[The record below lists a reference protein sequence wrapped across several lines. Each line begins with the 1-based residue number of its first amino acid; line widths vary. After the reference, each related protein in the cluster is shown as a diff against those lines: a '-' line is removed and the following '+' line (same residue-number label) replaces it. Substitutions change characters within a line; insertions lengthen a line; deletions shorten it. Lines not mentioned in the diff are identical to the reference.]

1 MKVCQYPVLL
11 STKFFPSNQRKN
23 LTFSFHF
30 SVPFQLK
37 IFSQKSFPKSFPQN
51 KKMSDSEDEIPR
63 YSPQLVR
70 ETYTTNTVPKNPRV
84 EYFKEIIRKIRGKT
98 NFHSKIL
105 NFINPKFSPKFHLLK
120 SPGKKVRDFCK
131 ASRWRV
137 NGNEHTIFNYI
148 IDPDGNDYLPY
159 EDLED
164 FLIDDFKHFSL
175 AYNELNLPRKRF
187 LNCHH
192 VLFWLLKKNG
202 FHPNEED
209 FKLLILPQKRA
220 EQEKIIQTIFK
231 NIIGKKM
238 ASKSESLGS
247 QDSSRSE
254 DETQPPLTKNLL
266 SRTPKWRKPNKRNW
280 KKTILNFFMNLLSI
294 FGRKTNLLK
303 RNSQNK
309 TIFSGKFTRN

>member
-1 MKVCQYPVLL
+1 MTIFRLNFLLKVAHILVCQNPSFI
-11 STKFFPSNQRKN
+11 STTFFQPNSAQKHDFRCKMISPSFSHKKN
-23 LTFSFHF
+23 LFLWPARFTQKKKKKKKKSGEKFSHMN
-30 SVPFQLK
+30 SSP
-37 IFSQKSFPKSFPQN
+37 
-51 KKMSDSEDEIPR
+51 KMSDSEDEDEIPR

-84 EYFKEIIRKIRGKT
+84 EYFKEIIRKNQGK
-98 NFHSKIL
+98 NQLPLKDLEFYKSEIL
-105 NFINPKFSPKFHLLK
+105 SQIPLAQITR
-120 SPGKKVRDFCK
+120 KKVRDFCK

-148 IDPDGNDYLPY
+148 IDPVGNDFLPY

-164 FLIDDFKHFSL
+164 FLIDDFKHFLL

-231 NIIGKKM
+231 KY
-238 ASKSESLGS
+238 
-247 QDSSRSE
+247 
-254 DETQPPLTKNLL
+254 
-266 SRTPKWRKPNKRNW
+266 NW
-280 KKTILNFFMNLLSI
+280 KENGVPK
-294 FGRKTNLLK
+294 
-303 RNSQNK
+303 
-309 TIFSGKFTRN
+309 

>member
-1 MKVCQYPVLL
+1 MKSLTIPPNL
-11 STKFFPSNQRKN
+11 SEKLIPPTQ
-23 LTFSFHF
+23 
-30 SVPFQLK
+30 FQKIPEWNILK
-37 IFSQKSFPKSFPQN
+37 KSSA
-51 KKMSDSEDEIPR
+51 
-63 YSPQLVR
+63 
-70 ETYTTNTVPKNPRV
+70 
-84 EYFKEIIRKIRGKT
+84 KIRGKT

-105 NFINPKFSPKFHLLK
+105 NFINPKFSQIPLAQITR
-120 SPGKKVRDFCK
+120 KKVRDFCK

-148 IDPDGNDYLPY
+148 IDPVGNDFLPY

-164 FLIDDFKHFSL
+164 FLIDDFKRFSL

-231 NIIGKKM
+231 KY
-238 ASKSESLGS
+238 
-247 QDSSRSE
+247 
-254 DETQPPLTKNLL
+254 
-266 SRTPKWRKPNKRNW
+266 NW
-280 KKTILNFFMNLLSI
+280 KENGVPK
-294 FGRKTNLLK
+294 
-303 RNSQNK
+303 
-309 TIFSGKFTRN
+309 

>member
-1 MKVCQYPVLL
+1 MKVCQYPYLL

-23 LTFSFHF
+23 LTFFF
-30 SVPFQLK
+30 SLFRPFPTK
-37 IFSQKSFPKSFPQN
+37 NIFSQKSFPKSFPQN
-51 KKMSDSEDEIPR
+51 KKMSDSEDEIPH

-84 EYFKEIIRKIRGKT
+84 EYFKEIIRKNQGK
-98 NFHSKIL
+98 NQLPLKDLEFYKSEIL
-105 NFINPKFSPKFHLLK
+105 SQIPLAQITR
-120 SPGKKVRDFCK
+120 KKVRDFCK
-131 ASRWRV
+131 ASRWKV

-159 EDLED
+159 EDLEIY
-164 FLIDDFKHFSL
+164 LIDDFKRFSL
-175 AYNELNLPRKRF
+175 AYDELNLPRKRF

-231 NIIGKKM
+231 KY
-238 ASKSESLGS
+238 
-247 QDSSRSE
+247 
-254 DETQPPLTKNLL
+254 
-266 SRTPKWRKPNKRNW
+266 NW
-280 KKTILNFFMNLLSI
+280 KENGVPK
-294 FGRKTNLLK
+294 
-303 RNSQNK
+303 
-309 TIFSGKFTRN
+309 